1 MLFRS
6 MTMITKVMMFTVTIE
21 EDQVAEKEMQ
31 GTGEIRT
38 WRDVKNADLF
48 LCFGIEPFCFN
59 IRPFSF
65 DIRYFYS
72 HSIVAGGLELMS

>member
-1 MLFRS
+1 MILTMMTVM

-38 WRDVKNADLF
+38 WRDVKNA
-48 LCFGIEPFCFN
+48 GKT
-59 IRPFSF
+59 
-65 DIRYFYS
+65 
-72 HSIVAGGLELMS
+72 GGKR